1 MKNDAADAFEALGLA
16 AVVGVLGGCVYVH
29 DWTAVVAVVLTLLGA
44 GVIFYASL
52 FARKTP

>member
-1 MKNDAADAFEALGLA
+1 MKSDAADAVEALGLA